1 MQRQLSVGKSEDAV
15 SPVIGT
21 VLILAI
27 MITITGTMLAW
38 GIPQIQQSEAYAIYT
53 SAQNNLLNFDADLDH
68 VITQGEGASR
78 TSTVSFS
85 SGTFVKRDNLDEMR
99 YYYTTVAWSDP
110 KIVGVKEGSTDFAML
125 DRNEVVDD
133 YRVTLSYPNTC
144 YDSENN
150 EVKYKILTQEGCED
164 VGYTWVPDGTQWT
177 GTTSAGIVS
186 EFLYPLTYG
195 TSATYSSTANTTQ
208 VGGFYIYGSDAL
220 SYRYSS
226 VSGVFKMRM
235 FNGGMFADEPGGG
248 FYTASSPLTR
258 TISDSESYKSFTVYQ
273 TDYTISS
280 AAKSLSAGNFIFDA
294 RNEGGNDISLE
305 VYSVRIGVTGE
316 TSEGLK
322 NYYTNDLDFK
332 AQTDNF
338 FTTADSVLLAKDYG
352 MLSAEEDVVFSQS
365 TTFDFRI
372 LERTINV
379 NFSLR

>member
-38 GIPQIQQSEAYAIYT
+38 GIPQIQKSEAYAIYT

-85 SGTFVKRDNLDEMR
+85 SGTFVERDNLDEIR

-144 YDSENN
+144 YDSESS
-150 EVKYKILTQEGCED
+150 EVTYEILTQEGCEEA
-164 VGYTWVPDGTQWT
+164 GYTWVPDGTEWT
-177 GTTSAGIVS
+177 GTTSASIVS
-186 EFLYPLTYG
+186 EFPYPLTYG

-208 VGGFYIYGSDAL
+208 VGGFYIYGTDAL
-220 SYRYSS
+220 SYRYAS
-226 VSGVFKMRM
+226 VSGVFKLRM
-235 FNGGMFADEPGGG
+235 FNGAIFADEPGGS
-248 FYTASSPLTR
+248 FYTASNPLTR

-280 AAKSLSAGNFIFDA
+280 AAKTLSAGNFIFDA

-316 TSEGLK
+316 TSAGLK
-322 NYYTNDLDFK
+322 NYYTNDLDFIK
-332 AQTDNF
+332 QTDNF

-352 MLSAEEDVVFSQS
+352 MLTAEEDVVFSQS
-365 TTFDFRI
+365 TPFDFRI

>member
-220 SYRYSS
+220 SYRYAS